1 MGDFRLQA
9 FKEFVQALLDDP
21 RCLYEE
27 DNVLYCEK
35 LFIINRIMDRVYTKV
50 HNDEMDLKEMK
61 KYLSQINDYLNG
73 EVDLLWVD
81 GVLVSLNKGGIK

>member
-9 FKEFVQALLDDP
+9 IKEFVQALLKDP

-35 LFIINRIMDRVYTKV
+35 LFIINCIMSRVYTKV
-50 HNDEMDLKEMK
+50 DRGDMNLTQMRD
-61 KYLSQINDYLNG
+61 YLAKISDYLND
-73 EVDLLWVD
+73 EVDLSWED
-81 GVLVSLNKGGIK
+81 GGLVALEKGRDK